1 MALAAVV
8 LAGTIG
14 PIAAAGPAGASPA
27 HRDGVDVTVN
37 VSIVDFMFT
46 PKNIQV
52 HVGDTIKWTNN
63 GAATHTS
70 SAKGAV
76 WNSGN
81 IAPGGT
87 FSFTFTTVGTFLY
100 RCNIHPTLMKG
111 GVRVIAGS

>member
-1 MALAAVV
+1 MALAAMV

-27 HRDGVDVTVN
+27 HRDGIDVTVN

-70 SAKGAV
+70 SAKGGV

-87 FSFTFTTVGTFLY
+87 FSFTFNSVGTFLY